1 MPDTVVSAQQLA
13 VRLREVRDHIA
24 VRERERPLGG
34 LRSILMPCA
43 RIPSV
48 REEVRSKINTHPFHA
63 VAGSDLA
70 ELLNVIEPRDVR
82 RVAELGVI
90 GRASKVELPGSFCKR
105 VQARGRAGGHHGSCR
120 RGGRRGGGSLQ
131 GEMA

>member
-43 RIPSV
+43 RIPSTPQLV
-48 REEVRSKINTHPFHA
+48 REEVRSKINTHPFHT
-63 VAGSDLA
+63 VAGGDLA
-70 ELLNVIEPRDVR
+70 ELLNVIELRDVR
-82 RVAELGVI
+82 RVTELGVV
-90 GRASKVELPGSFCKR
+90 GRASKVELPGSFCER
-105 VQARGRAGGHHGSCR
+105 VQARG
-120 RGGRRGGGSLQ
+120 
-131 GEMA
+131 